1 MEKVRTSRLIG
12 KTVSDTSGKVL
23 GTVEDVE
30 LSGGSVY
37 LVVRTAS
44 QGSQGSQGSPAR
56 TSQFWVSWDQVASV
70 QDIILLKIKH
80 EMAALQAKICAAC
93 GYQNRTV
100 AQFCRKCGRALV

>member
-44 QGSQGSQGSPAR
+44 QGSQGSPAR

-80 EMAALQAKICAAC
+80 EMAAPQAKICAAC
-93 GYQNRTV
+93 GYQNPTV